1 MELTSFI
8 VFPSRGAVHIKI
20 KKKSIKIWIFILGIL
35 LVLVCICGFL
45 LAYIPAK
52 MSEKHTNEIVE
63 LYFTD
68 TGYSLSEFNKNWA
81 SKINNY
87 ELTSVFG
94 HTIPVTY
101 ICANEKYENKT
112 IILVHWHESNH
123 EAMYPIAE
131 VFLEKGWNVVLYDQ
145 RAHGQNTAK
154 TVTFGLYESQDLQ
167 EVVDFTY
174 QKSKGATMGALGQ
187 SMGAATIAFY
197 SGTEH
202 ASKYLD
208 FAVIDSAFSGMYE
221 EIYWEISQSQVPLPA
236 TALTNLGS
244 SFCKLIYG
252 YRYSDI
258 SITEQMCLN
267 NIPTLIMHS
276 KQDNK
281 CPYYMG
287 EELYN
292 GLSHSDKQLITFEN
306 SEHLLSFWDEK
317 ERYMQSVFLFIDKFV
332 K

>member
-1 MELTSFI
+1 M
-8 VFPSRGAVHIKI
+8 
-20 KKKSIKIWIFILGIL
+20 GIL
-35 LVLVCICGFL
+35 LILVCIFGFL

-63 LYFTD
+63 LYFND
-68 TGYSLSEFNKNWA
+68 TGYSLFEFNKNWE
-81 SKINNY
+81 SKIKHY
-87 ELTSVFG
+87 ELTSFLG
-94 HTIPVTY
+94 YTIPVTY
-101 ICANEKYENKT
+101 ICTNENYENKT

-123 EAMYPIAE
+123 KAMYPIAE
-131 VFLEKGWNVVLYDQ
+131 VFLKNGWNVVLYDQ

-154 TVTFGLYESQDLQ
+154 TVTFGFYESQDLQ

-187 SMGAATIAFY
+187 SMGAATVAYY

-202 ASKYLD
+202 ANKYLD

-221 EIYWEISQSQVPLPA
+221 EIYWEISESRVPLPA
-236 TALTNLGS
+236 TAMTNLGS
-244 SFCKLIYG
+244 SFCKLLYG

-258 SITEQMCLN
+258 SITEQIRLN
-267 NIPTLIMHS
+267 SIPTLIMQS

-292 GLSHSDKQLITFEN
+292 SIPHADKQLITFEN
-306 SEHLLSFWDEK
+306 SEHLFSFWDEK
-317 ERYMQSVFLFIDKFV
+317 ERYVLSVFSFIDKFI